1 MVGGVG
7 AGGGA
12 CPLKARATVR
22 CTQYPLDQGWMS
34 NSPAREENEAKAVV
48 GIWDGQCR
56 GPIVE
61 EGGKKKWG
69 GGEKTRLPNE
79 SKAVGLSSKSED
91 SSALGS
97 PAGGRLCRRS
107 GREKRGWVA
116 VKPGE
121 LPEDAAGS
129 ERWNSRRERRVL
141 PLYTRLTVIPVQEA
155 T

>member
-1 MVGGVG
+1 M
-7 AGGGA
+7 
-12 CPLKARATVR
+12 
-22 CTQYPLDQGWMS
+22 D
-34 NSPAREENEAKAVV
+34 N
-48 GIWDGQCR
+48 
-56 GPIVE
+56 VE
-61 EGGKKKWG
+61 VQSLRKGKKKKWG

-141 PLYTRLTVIPVQEA
+141 PLYTWLTVIPVQEA